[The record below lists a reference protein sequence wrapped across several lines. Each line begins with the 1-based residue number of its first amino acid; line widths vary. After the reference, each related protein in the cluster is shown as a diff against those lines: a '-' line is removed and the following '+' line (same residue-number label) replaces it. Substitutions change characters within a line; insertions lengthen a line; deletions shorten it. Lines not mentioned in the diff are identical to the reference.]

1 MPAYELLMPASELLK
16 PVPEMRT
23 VDLLSHPG
31 LTPWLRGLQGD
42 VRRRWT
48 VSTRD

>member
-1 MPAYELLMPASELLK
+1 MSLMPAYELLMPASELLK

-31 LTPWLRGLQGD
+31 LTHRLRGLQGD
-42 VRRRWT
+42 VRRR
-48 VSTRD
+48 